1 MCADARRMGRPGPGE
16 AAVRRAAL
24 LRPLAER
31 DFALLWTGLSVS
43 MIGDGIYFVA
53 IAWQV
58 YELSNDPKAL
68 SIVGFAWM
76 APQVALLLV
85 GGVLA
90 DRYPRRRL
98 LLAADA
104 TRFAALA
111 ALAALALSDALALWH
126 VIVL

>member
-1 MCADARRMGRPGPGE
+1 MCVDGCRRGDPGE
-16 AAVRRAAL
+16 AAVRRAVL
-24 LRPLAER
+24 LRPLRQR

-58 YELSNDPKAL
+58 YALSNDPKAL
-68 SIVGFAWM
+68 PTVGFAWGGPQG
-76 APQVALLLV
+76 APLLV

-90 DRYPRRRL
+90 DRHPRRRL

-104 TRFAALA
+104 IRFAALA
-111 ALAALALSDALALWH
+111 ML
-126 VIVL
+126 